1 MDWSRAIDAYCER
14 VDASLLAEPA
24 NALTNCAFLLAA
36 LAVARIRPPTREL
49 PWEQRGQPVLIVA
62 VGLGSLAF
70 HTLANAWTSLLDTV
84 FIALYIHVW
93 LGSFMARIMD
103 WRGRVV
109 AVALIGYLIF
119 GRLLGSVLSHTG
131 IGALMQ
137 GSGAYLPALLAL
149 SLAAWSVS
157 TRAPALARRLGL
169 AALVFSASLVARTLD
184 LSLCPQW
191 PLGTHFLWHVL
202 NAWVLYLTSTALWHP
217 QARSTGLVERPDPRR

>member
-1 MDWSRAIDAYCER
+1 MDWLRAIDAYCER

-24 NALTNCAFLLAA
+24 NALTNGAFLLAA
-36 LAVARIRPPTREL
+36 LAVARIRPPAREL
-49 PWEQRGQPVLIVA
+49 PWEQRGQPALIVA

-84 FIALYIHVW
+84 FIALYICVW
-93 LGSFMARIMD
+93 LASFMARIIG
-103 WRGRVV
+103 WQSR
-109 AVALIGYLIF
+109 AVAGALIAYLIL
-119 GRLLGSVLSHTG
+119 GWLLGSVLSHSG

-149 SLAAWSVS
+149 SLAAWSIS

-169 AALVFSASLVARTLD
+169 AAIVFSASLVARTLD

-217 QARSTGLVERPDPRR
+217 AAESTGQVDRQSARR